1 MRLSPDPLGR
11 AVLGS
16 VGAVALVASLVV
28 PHVGGSSDRTKHH
41 VPGAV
46 RPVAGGLVAP
56 PRDEWLR
63 LRADARADA
72 GRRQRRLSPA
82 STSQH
87 DRIALP
93 LTGSAIPLRVL
104 RAYVRTAQ
112 ATDRQL
118 PKCHLT
124 WNVLAGI
131 GAIESGH
138 AYGGGSADPHWN
150 GTARPPIYGPL
161 LDGRGK
167 WSAFPDTDG
176 GRLDGNR
183 LWERAVGP
191 MQFMPST
198 WAMWGAD
205 GNHDGHADPQQVD
218 DATLAAAHYLCS
230 ASDALNVVSNL
241 HRAVHAYNHDWAYV
255 RAVLSI
261 AAHYAGI
268 DPRALGVMPARH
280 HRHHRHARHHRRQ
293 AVRSTPSPHS
303 STPMTHPPVAATP
316 GAGTPPVTT
325 PTSAPTA
332 SPSPTPSPSD
342 SSTLSPTP
350 SPTGTTTPSASPA
363 AP

>member
-1 MRLSPDPLGR
+1 MRIPSLDPLGR

-41 VPGAV
+41 VAGAV
-46 RPVAGGLVAP
+46 RPVADGLVAP

-63 LRADARADA
+63 LRADARADP
-72 GRRQRRLSPA
+72 GKRQRHLAPA

-104 RAYVRTAQ
+104 RAYVRAAQ

-138 AYGGGSADPHWN
+138 AYGGGSTDPHWK

-161 LDGRGK
+161 LDGSGK
-167 WSAFPDTDG
+167 WNAFPDTDG

-183 LWERAVGP
+183 LWDRAAGP

-218 DATLAAAHYLCS
+218 DAALAAAHYLCS
-230 ASDALNVVSNL
+230 ASDNLNVVGNL

-268 DPRALGVMPARH
+268 DPKALGVMPARH
-280 HRHHRHARHHRRQ
+280 HRHARHHRRH
-293 AVRSTPSPHS
+293 AVKSTPSPQS
-303 STPMTHPPVAATP
+303 STPMTRSPAAAAGTTP
-316 GAGTPPVTT
+316 GAT
-325 PTSAPTA
+325 PTSAPTT
-332 SPSPTPSPSD
+332 SPSPTPSPSG
-342 SSTLSPTP
+342 SPTP
-350 SPTGTTTPSASPA
+350 SPTPSPTDTTTPPA
-363 AP
+363 LPATP